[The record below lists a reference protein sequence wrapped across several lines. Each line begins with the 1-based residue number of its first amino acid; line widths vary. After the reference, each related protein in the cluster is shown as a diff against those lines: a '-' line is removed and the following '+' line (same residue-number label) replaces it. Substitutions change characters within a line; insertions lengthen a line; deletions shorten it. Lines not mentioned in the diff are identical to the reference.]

1 MASNSKAYEA
11 GFSSKKYENS
21 YTPGS
26 QDFNDFERGWIQR
39 VKRNLPVESGCQ
51 VKIDDEEEQKVTKTP
66 IPIIKQKP
74 KERFE
79 ELKRKYGVK

>member
-11 GFSSKKYENS
+11 GFSSRKYENP
-21 YTPGS
+21 YTRGS

-51 VKIDDEEEQKVTKTP
+51 VEIYDEEAPKVTKRP
-66 IPIIKQKP
+66 ISVVKQKP